1 MAFDGEERVYVS
13 LHRDAHVDVWLL
25 CWTPEN
31 DTGWHDHDVSSG
43 AVAVVA
49 GELVENNLTLAH
61 GARETQ
67 VPAGR
72 VFSFGPDHIHRLNGA
87 VHGSI
92 SVHAYS
98 PPLWR
103 MGQYAVSDAGVLRRV
118 SLSYAD
124 ELRPIDDPEPSTAS
138 PRLRPMPVE
147 SFGPSSRGPVQKIV
161 LGSPPGPVLEVLD
174 LGATVHRLWLT
185 GGDGVRRN
193 VVLGHA
199 TAEEYLTSKDYVGAH
214 RRPLRQPD
222 PRCPVRARRADGAG
236 RAQRGR
242 QPAARWTGRLRQA
255 GLGGARARSRHRD
268 PAAGQSRR

>member
-1 MAFDGEERVYVS
+1 MAQGQLTSIGLDALPGRDLEPEELRELVVSLANDPDQWAHLVGFDDDERVDAS
-13 LHRDAHVDVWLL
+13 LHRDTHVDVWLL

-31 DTGWHDHDVSSG
+31 DTGWHDHDISSG

-61 GARETQ
+61 GARETR

-118 SLSYAD
+118 SVSYAD
-124 ELRPIDDPEPSTAS
+124 ELRS
-138 PRLRPMPVE
+138 
-147 SFGPSSRGPVQKIV
+147 
-161 LGSPPGPVLEVLD
+161 LD
-174 LGATVHRLWLT
+174 
-185 GGDGVRRN
+185 
-193 VVLGHA
+193 
-199 TAEEYLTSKDYVGAH
+199 
-214 RRPLRQPD
+214 
-222 PRCPVRARRADGAG
+222 
-236 RAQRGR
+236 
-242 QPAARWTGRLRQA
+242 
-255 GLGGARARSRHRD
+255 
-268 PAAGQSRR
+268 

>member
-1 MAFDGEERVYVS
+1 MGSGELSALAEEAVLGGAGVAAEQAAPLATYPDNVTVADLLRRLPDRDLTQIELEALAAGIAHQPEAWAHHVAFDADDRVYVS
-13 LHRDAHVDVWLL
+13 VHRDSHVDVWLL

-61 GARETQ
+61 GARETR

-103 MGQYAVSDAGVLRRV
+103 MGQYAVSDAGILRRV

-124 ELRPIDDPEPSTAS
+124 ELRPID
-138 PRLRPMPVE
+138 
-147 SFGPSSRGPVQKIV
+147 
-161 LGSPPGPVLEVLD
+161 
-174 LGATVHRLWLT
+174 
-185 GGDGVRRN
+185 
-193 VVLGHA
+193 
-199 TAEEYLTSKDYVGAH
+199 
-214 RRPLRQPD
+214 
-222 PRCPVRARRADGAG
+222 
-236 RAQRGR
+236 
-242 QPAARWTGRLRQA
+242 
-255 GLGGARARSRHRD
+255 
-268 PAAGQSRR
+268 